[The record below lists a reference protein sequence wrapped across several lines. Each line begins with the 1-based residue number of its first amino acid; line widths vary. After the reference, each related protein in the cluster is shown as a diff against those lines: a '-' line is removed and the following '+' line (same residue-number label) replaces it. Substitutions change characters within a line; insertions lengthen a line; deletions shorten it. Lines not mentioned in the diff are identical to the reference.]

1 MNLDTHPTFI
11 QLIADYGT
19 GDPAFGEVIQ
29 RLKALNPDLQIHP
42 TSVPAFS
49 TIATGF
55 WIAQYA
61 RGAQPSNFFIYA
73 NTAPRKDEKQKRK
86 NNAGEKLVYAKLKNN
101 CQVVAVNSG
110 YSFSF
115 LKDEIAQLNLVKIP
129 NQGSQ
134 FRSRDYY
141 PHAVNGIINQEF
153 EKYIGDKI
161 NPQDSIPDLP
171 IDRLAY
177 ADGYGNM
184 KTTIAKSQVSFK
196 PGAKV
201 KVLLN
206 QVKRLATYA
215 SGNFE
220 VKEGE
225 LAFAPGSSGKKGDE
239 FLEIFLR
246 GGSAWELFSQ
256 PKVESVISFE
266 KV

>member
-1 MNLDTHPTFI
+1 MKPNNHSTFI

-29 RLKALNPDLQIHP
+29 RLKTLNQNLQIHP

-61 RGAQPSNFFIYA
+61 KGSQPENFFIYA

-86 NNAGEKLVYAKLKNN
+86 NNAGEKLVYARLKNG

-110 YSFSF
+110 FSFSF
-115 LKDEIAQLNLVKIP
+115 LREEISQLHLVKIP

-141 PHAVNGIINQEF
+141 PQAVNGIINQEHDLYLG
-153 EKYIGDKI
+153 EKIDPL
-161 NPQDSIPDLP
+161 NSIPELP
-171 IDRLAY
+171 TNRLAF

-184 KTTIAKSQVSFK
+184 KTTIAKSEIKFK
-196 PGAKV
+196 PGDKV
-201 KVLLN
+201 KILLN
-206 QVKRLATYA
+206 QVKRLGTYA

-225 LAFAPGSSGKKGDE
+225 LAFAPGSSGKKGEE

-256 PKVESVISFE
+256 PKIESEILFE